1 MATDELLP
9 LFDTIAQCNRCGF
22 CQAGCPV
29 YRTTGSEHSVGRGR
43 QAVARALILGDM
55 ELTPEV
61 FQALEDCL
69 LCRGCTAHCFPAI
82 KTDRTVLAVRHAYI
96 RRYGQPFWQ
105 RLLFKRILASSKR
118 LETAGRMV
126 LWARRHGL
134 VKMVLKSGVLRLVD
148 KRFQVSDQ
156 LLPPM
161 EAKAFLR
168 GDQDRVPRPDAV
180 KHRIGYFASC
190 GLSFEFPEVVA
201 ATLRV
206 LARNG
211 CAVTLMD
218 NTCCGR
224 PAHSY
229 GDLDT
234 ARDIARKNLD
244 RMAEEAQE
252 LEAVVSD
259 CGSCSTHLKEY
270 AELLQDDPSY
280 REKAAAFSAR
290 IRSFSEFLISIGLEG
305 TLGERPGSVTY
316 HDPCHLSNR
325 FARITA
331 QPRKLLKSVPG
342 LAYKELPEAD
352 WCCGAAG
359 SYTFLHHEEAS
370 GVLERKMKNVAG
382 TGAGTLVTECPACM
396 MHLDY
401 GARKHGLSIQVRHV
415 SQVLDEAYQAARQT
429 DRTGGALRS
438 LVTTS
443 AMLGTCIMLRW
454 PPAPRA
460 TAMLSA
466 TARAPSWSM
475 RESP

>member
-1 MATDELLP
+1 MATNELLP

-29 YRTTGSEHSVGRGR
+29 FRTTGEEHSLGRGR
-43 QAVARALILGDM
+43 QAVARALILGKM

-61 FQALEDCL
+61 MHALEDCL

-82 KTDRTVLAVRHAYI
+82 KTDETVLAVRYAYLK
-96 RRYGQPFWQ
+96 RHGQPVWQ
-105 RLLFKRILASSKR
+105 KVLFKRILASSKT
-118 LETAGRMV
+118 LESAGRMA
-126 LWARRHGL
+126 LWAKRHGL
-134 VKMVLKSGVLRLVD
+134 VKVALNSGMLRLVD
-148 KRFQVSDQ
+148 KRFQVSED

-161 EAKAFLR
+161 DERAFLR
-168 GDQDRVPRPDAV
+168 GDQSRVPQPKEV
-180 KHRIGYFASC
+180 KHKIGYFASC

-211 CAVTLMD
+211 CAITIMD

-234 ARDIARKNLD
+234 ARDIARKNID
-244 RMAEEAQE
+244 HMIEEAQG
-252 LEAVVSD
+252 LEAIVSD

-270 AELLQDDPSY
+270 QHLLKDDPAY
-280 REKAAAFSAR
+280 REKAAAFSAK
-290 IRSFSEFLISIGLEG
+290 IRSFSEYLAAIGLDEAMGEVAG
-305 TLGERPGSVTY
+305 TLTY

-325 FARITA
+325 FAKITA

-342 LAYKELPEAD
+342 ATYKELPEAD

-370 GVLERKMKNVAG
+370 GVLDRKMRNVEK
-382 TGAGTLVTECPACM
+382 TGAAILVTECPACM
-396 MHLDY
+396 MHLGY
-401 GARKHGLSIQVRHV
+401 GARKKGLKIQVRHV
-415 SQVLDEAYQAARQT
+415 SQVLDQAYAA
-429 DRTGGALRS
+429 AK
-438 LVTTS
+438 
-443 AMLGTCIMLRW
+443 
-454 PPAPRA
+454 
-460 TAMLSA
+460 
-466 TARAPSWSM
+466 
-475 RESP
+475 